1 MIARDISHA
10 EAISRVLIDDGNRV
24 ELIHSQSPQA
34 TERLNAFQSGNAD
47 WLVSIDMCAEGFD
60 APRLR
65 VVAYLT
71 TVVTRSRFVQGITRA
86 VRMTPELAAR
96 EAIPREASY
105 VFAPADPLL
114 MDYARSWS
122 VAEPY
127 VLRPQEQVAEDEQPG
142 VGAWRGPSL
151 PLEAV
156 EDGAGAVIR
165 LKTPELPA
173 FLQR

>member
-1 MIARDISHA
+1 
-10 EAISRVLIDDGNRV
+10 
-24 ELIHSQSPQA
+24 
-34 TERLNAFQSGNAD
+34 
-47 WLVSIDMCAEGFD
+47 
-60 APRLR
+60 
-65 VVAYLT
+65 
-71 TVVTRSRFVQGITRA
+71 
-86 VRMTPELAAR
+86 
-96 EAIPREASY
+96 
-105 VFAPADPLL
+105 

-127 VLRPQEQVAEDEQPG
+127 VLRPHEQAAKDEQLE

>member
-1 MIARDISHA
+1 M
-10 EAISRVLIDDGNRV
+10 
-24 ELIHSQSPQA
+24 
-34 TERLNAFQSGNAD
+34 
-47 WLVSIDMCAEGFD
+47 
-60 APRLR
+60 
-65 VVAYLT
+65 
-71 TVVTRSRFVQGITRA
+71 QGITRA
-86 VRMTPELAAR
+86 VRMTPELAAL

-114 MDYARSWS
+114 MEYARSWS

-127 VLRPQEQVAEDEQPG
+127 VLRPQEQEADDAQPG
-142 VGAWRGPSL
+142 VGPWRGPSL

>member
-1 MIARDISHA
+1 
-10 EAISRVLIDDGNRV
+10 
-24 ELIHSQSPQA
+24 
-34 TERLNAFQSGNAD
+34 
-47 WLVSIDMCAEGFD
+47 
-60 APRLR
+60 
-65 VVAYLT
+65 
-71 TVVTRSRFVQGITRA
+71 
-86 VRMTPELAAR
+86 
-96 EAIPREASY
+96 
-105 VFAPADPLL
+105 

-127 VLRPQEQVAEDEQPG
+127 VLRPQEQEAKDEQPG

>member
-1 MIARDISHA
+1 
-10 EAISRVLIDDGNRV
+10 
-24 ELIHSQSPQA
+24 
-34 TERLNAFQSGNAD
+34 
-47 WLVSIDMCAEGFD
+47 
-60 APRLR
+60 
-65 VVAYLT
+65 
-71 TVVTRSRFVQGITRA
+71 

-114 MDYARSWS
+114 MHYARSWS

-127 VLRPQEQVAEDEQPG
+127 VLRPQEQGAEDEQPG